1 MLISIFFEFANLFMG
16 LIGWVLLILLPGAWI
31 TFGLTLNGFPFVMRL
46 LTGIMLAPIIV
57 CLQFYVLR
65 LSGFSFDLT
74 VILLIAINLPALY
87 LIWKRRSEISLPDR
101 NTILGVGAILLVAI
115 ICLAPQLLD
124 SQSRMFTGHAW
135 MHADLSYMLANGEL
149 WLEDTELA
157 GVRLA
162 YPWAGHVYQAVLSYL
177 LDSAPVAGYI
187 WTNLVWLLCFVG
199 FSYYIVAELGGNR
212 FSRITSFIW
221 LCLGLNFAGYIL
233 MHIFPTEI
241 TQRFWIGGDYRYTP
255 WVLKFYFFEQ
265 IIFGLGLF
273 SSIVYISIKE
283 WNGKF
288 TTGHL
293 ILLCALLSG
302 IGIIYPILF
311 VPAALVIGAMALTP
325 FLNGIKPLK
334 ADRFRQ
340 SFPLF
345 AVLLIAGLITF
356 ANLNFLTVDRV
367 TGAIRFPSLTY
378 EYAKYTL
385 LKIHGS
391 VVAVILLLAAF
402 GFVFRKYWREK
413 RNAAFILTIGAFGS
427 LLMNI
432 FLELPYW
439 GNEYKFM
446 FTAAICLAPFSALA
460 IEPILE
466 RLKQKAVLVFALV
479 TLVLSAPLINKIYKD
494 YPWRL
499 PIPHPVVIADN
510 FDLRLDS
517 QNPLADLCNTI
528 RQKTSSNTLLVI
540 ERTELHFPT
549 LTRRRLYAPPDQED
563 SRPGVNIPG
572 VDILTLVKGYNKQIV
587 KDRKLIV
594 ADLFNSTDAGRRA
607 QALQQI
613 LQLNQPLAL
622 ILEMPRHAALN
633 EWLAA
638 DEKNLRLYDD
648 GKITVWVIE
657 PRNIV
662 PSPQV
667 TATN

>member
-1 MLISIFFEFANLFMG
+1 MIITIFFEFANVFMG
-16 LIGWVLLILLPGAWI
+16 LIGWALLILLPGAWI
-31 TFGLTLNGFPFVMRL
+31 TFGLTLNGFPFLMRV

-57 CLQFYVLR
+57 CLQFYALR

-74 VILLIAINLPALY
+74 VILLIAVNLPPLY
-87 LIWKRRSEISLPDR
+87 FIWKRRSEFSLPDR
-101 NTILGVGAILLVAI
+101 STVLGVGAVLLVAI
-115 ICLAPQLLD
+115 ICFAPQLLD

-177 LDSAPVAGYI
+177 LDSAPVASYI
-187 WTNLVWLLCFVG
+187 WTNLVWILCFVG

-233 MHIFPTEI
+233 MNIFPTAI

-273 SSIVYISIKE
+273 SSIVFISIKE
-283 WNGKF
+283 WHGKF
-288 TTGHL
+288 ATGHL

-311 VPAALVIGAMALTP
+311 VPAALIVGALALTP
-325 FLNGIKPLK
+325 FLNGIKPLQ

-345 AVLLIAGLITF
+345 AVLFIAGLITF

-367 TGAIRFPSLTY
+367 TGAIRFPSFTY

-385 LKIHGS
+385 LKSHGS
-391 VVAVILLLAAF
+391 VVAISLLAAAF
-402 GFVFRKYWREK
+402 IFVFRKYWREK
-413 RNAAFILTIGAFGS
+413 RNAVFILAIGAIGS

-446 FTAAICLAPFSALA
+446 FTAAICLAPFTALA
-460 IEPILE
+460 IEPLFE
-466 RLKQKAVLVFALV
+466 RLEQKAVLVFVIITIL
-479 TLVLSAPLINKIYKD
+479 LSAPLVHKIYKD

-499 PIPHPVVIADN
+499 PIPHPVVNAQN
-510 FDLRLDS
+510 FDLRLAE
-517 QNPLADLCNTI
+517 ADRMAILC
-528 RQKTSSNTLLVI
+528 KTLREKTTPNTLLVI

-572 VDILTLVKGYNKQIV
+572 VDLLTLVKGYDKQLV
-587 KDRKLIV
+587 KDRKTIV
-594 ADLFNSTDAGRRA
+594 ADLYNSTDADRRA

-613 LQLNQPLAL
+613 LQLKKPLAL
-622 ILEMPRHAALN
+622 VLEMPRHAALN

-638 DEKNLRLYDD
+638 DEKNIRLYDD
-648 GKITVWVIE
+648 GSAAVWLIE

-662 PSPQV
+662 PNKPL
-667 TATN
+667 TPTN